1 MTIPATVPLP
11 LAASAIK
18 PVELAIKLL
27 IALFIVVAV
36 TLIIVAL
43 DVSLGSMAS
52 GNVDSLLL
60 AIIHS

>member
-36 TLIIVAL
+36 TPIIVAL
-43 DVSLGSMAS
+43 DVSLGSTAS
-52 GNVDSLLL
+52 GNLDSLLL

>member
-18 PVELAIKLL
+18 PVGLAIELL
-27 IALFIVVAV
+27 IALVIIFAI
-36 TLIIVAL
+36 TLIVVAL
-43 DVSLGSMAS
+43 DVSLGSTVS
-52 GNVDSLLL
+52 GSLDSLLL

>member
-18 PVELAIKLL
+18 PVELATKLL
-27 IALFIVVAV
+27 TAVVIVFAV
-36 TLIIVAL
+36 TLIVVAL
-43 DVSLGSMAS
+43 DVSLGSTAS
-52 GNVDSLLL
+52 GSLDSLLL